1 MKKILLSLVAIMLAT
16 VARAAD
22 GDTFTF
28 EGLKYKVLS
37 EADHTAEVALNDVS
51 GEVNIPTYVT
61 ANGSRYTVTSIGKS
75 AFKECSDLTSVT
87 IPNSVTE
94 IGMYAFEY
102 CSSLTS
108 VTIPNSVT
116 EIGWYA
122 FYHCSS
128 LTSVTIPNSVT
139 TIGWRAFSGC
149 SSLTSVTI
157 PNSVTSLDDG
167 PFADCTKLEE
177 IIVEDGNENY
187 CSDNG
192 ALYNLDKTGLIQC
205 PGAKTEFDIPS
216 SVHFIREDAFRG
228 CSSLPSVTIPN
239 SVTDI
244 NSYAFDGCS
253 SLTSVTIPSSVKYI
267 GSGPFAD
274 CTKLEEII
282 VEDGNENYCSDN
294 GALYNLDKTR
304 LFQCPGAKTELDIPN
319 SVINVEQ
326 YAFDGCSSLTS
337 VTISNSMW
345 TIHNSLFAG
354 CSSLTSVTIPN
365 SVTSIQDEAFRGCS
379 SLTSVTIPN
388 SVTFIHAKVFYDCSS
403 LTKIIDL
410 NPFPQATDTDA
421 FKNVPSDAVVYIPKG
436 SYMYYGQSGFLEY
449 FSDFR
454 EMGAFDITLSESTLR
469 LSEGESAK
477 LTVTVVKD
485 DDVTIGDHEWTS
497 SNPEVATVEDG
508 KVIAIAPGTA
518 EITYTVYDGYGVAH
532 SDSCKVVVGAAG
544 INDVTVDDTSSSVY
558 VYTLSGMTVLSNAPV
573 DEVHNLPAGLYIVRQ
588 GNTVKKIAVK

>member
-1 MKKILLSLVAIMLAT
+1 MKKILLLLVAIMLAT

-102 CSSLTS
+102 
-108 VTIPNSVT
+108 
-116 EIGWYA
+116 
-122 FYHCSS
+122 CSS

-267 GSGPFAD
+267 GRGPFAD

-282 VEDGNENYCSDN
+282 VEDGNEKYCSDN

-326 YAFDGCSSLTS
+326 YAFSGCSSLTS

-365 SVTSIQDEAFRGCS
+365 SVTTIEGEAFRGCSSLISIDIPNSVDWIHDKAFYGCS

-388 SVTFIHAKVFYDCSS
+388 SVDCIDKEAFYGCSS

-410 NPFPQATDTDA
+410 RPFPQGLGADV

-485 DDVTIGDHEWTS
+485 DDVTIGNHEWTS

-508 KVIAIAPGTA
+508 KVTAIAPGTA

>member
-75 AFKECSDLTSVT
+75 AFNECSDLTSVT

-94 IGMYAFEY
+94 IGWYAFEY

-116 EIGWYA
+116 
-122 FYHCSS
+122 S
-128 LTSVTIPNSVT
+128 L
-139 TIGWRAFSGC
+139 GG
-149 SSLTSVTI
+149 
-157 PNSVTSLDDG
+157 
-167 PFADCTKLEE
+167 
-177 IIVEDGNENY
+177 
-187 CSDNG
+187 
-192 ALYNLDKTGLIQC
+192 
-205 PGAKTEFDIPS
+205 
-216 SVHFIREDAFRG
+216 
-228 CSSLPSVTIPN
+228 
-239 SVTDI
+239 
-244 NSYAFDGCS
+244 
-253 SLTSVTIPSSVKYI
+253 
-267 GSGPFAD
+267 
-274 CTKLEEII
+274 
-282 VEDGNENYCSDN
+282 
-294 GALYNLDKTR
+294 
-304 LFQCPGAKTELDIPN
+304 
-319 SVINVEQ
+319 
-326 YAFDGCSSLTS
+326 
-337 VTISNSMW
+337 
-345 TIHNSLFAG
+345 
-354 CSSLTSVTIPN
+354 
-365 SVTSIQDEAFRGCS
+365 EAFRGCS

-388 SVTFIHAKVFYDCSS
+388 SVDCIDKEAFYGCSS

-410 NPFPQATDTDA
+410 RPFPQGLGADV

-508 KVIAIAPGTA
+508 KVTAIAPGTA

-532 SDSCKVVVGAAG
+532 SESCKEVVGAAG
-544 INDVTVDDTSSSVY
+544 INDVTVDDASSSVY